1 MLVSPEDVG
10 LGPGVRGRYGRG
22 MPESSFLF
30 FRRDRAQQ
38 MRSLCRTARRTA
50 RTLWKFGRLR
60 EFDFRG
66 AHVTHNIPALLSD
79 HKYSWQSMEVL
90 TSPRMAESWYAFRNG
105 EGAWDEEW
113 AHYVYGFGNFYRLDG
128 VVTHYHQ
135 WYARATAG
143 DTERM
148 GPRTAPVEFLRQ
160 SQERFARDYE
170 RGQVLLPDPA
180 AVPLG
185 KGALSLSAYAGL
197 VGAAGSSQ
205 GPRHPTIC
213 VGDMERDMRG
223 EATSEL

>member
-1 MLVSPEDVG
+1 
-10 LGPGVRGRYGRG
+10 
-22 MPESSFLF
+22 
-30 FRRDRAQQ
+30 
-38 MRSLCRTARRTA
+38 
-50 RTLWKFGRLR
+50 
-60 EFDFRG
+60 
-66 AHVTHNIPALLSD
+66 
-79 HKYSWQSMEVL
+79 
-90 TSPRMAESWYAFRNG
+90 MAESWYAFRNG